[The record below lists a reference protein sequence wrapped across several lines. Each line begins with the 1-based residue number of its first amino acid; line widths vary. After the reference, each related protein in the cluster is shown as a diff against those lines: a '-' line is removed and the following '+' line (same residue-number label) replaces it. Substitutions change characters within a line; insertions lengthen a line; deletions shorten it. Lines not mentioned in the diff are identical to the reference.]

1 MNKKSEIVN
10 KIKSGVSRLT
20 RSSGATNSEL
30 NSELVTKNIEE
41 INQKFKER
49 RIKAKIFVKQNNLYI
64 RGTYTD
70 SKGIRKERKIPLRL
84 TTDISNLVSAE
95 ARVLQ
100 FTEYVNKNG
109 FIPDVLMWDTPKIN
123 PVASAGGIT
132 IGEAVKR
139 FEIDYW
145 KTKKK
150 TPTKEQSFNLIMHY
164 LNKLPQNSELT
175 INYLIDYIIHDS
187 EPESKKRDSLAQY
200 FKKLCIINNID
211 EVERL
216 DPFVGCYKP
225 AKRTK
230 KNEEKLLQLMELV
243 RPNKRYGWTICRQY
257 IYGTRIGETLS
268 LIPNLEAGTA
278 TSVNFPKAKEMHI
291 KYPIALSKELSIKWE
306 LDKIERP
313 YSFELNN
320 YDPKESKKV
329 IDHLRR
335 WLAPRAKEVGL
346 EGIQPTDIRH
356 AWGVR
361 SIHAGLDPR
370 EASKSMGHS
379 TKTHFDIY
387 QQTYDEIDAEKAS
400 KKVNK

>member
-1 MNKKSEIVN
+1 
-10 KIKSGVSRLT
+10 
-20 RSSGATNSEL
+20 
-30 NSELVTKNIEE
+30 
-41 INQKFKER
+41 
-49 RIKAKIFVKQNNLYI
+49 
-64 RGTYTD
+64 
-70 SKGIRKERKIPLRL
+70 
-84 TTDISNLVSAE
+84 
-95 ARVLQ
+95 
-100 FTEYVNKNG
+100 
-109 FIPDVLMWDTPKIN
+109 
-123 PVASAGGIT
+123 
-132 IGEAVKR
+132 
-139 FEIDYW
+139 
-145 KTKKK
+145 
-150 TPTKEQSFNLIMHY
+150 
-164 LNKLPQNSELT
+164 
-175 INYLIDYIIHDS
+175 
-187 EPESKKRDSLAQY
+187 
-200 FKKLCIINNID
+200 
-211 EVERL
+211 
-216 DPFVGCYKP
+216 
-225 AKRTK
+225 
-230 KNEEKLLQLMELV
+230 MELV
-243 RPNKRYGWTICRQY
+243 RPNKRYGWTLCSQY
-257 IYGTRIGETLS
+257 IYGTRIGETYS
-268 LIPNLEAGTA
+268 LTPNLESGTA
-278 TSVNFPKAKEMHI
+278 TCVCFPKAKDMYI